1 VLAKELHDV
10 APGVIAGL
18 DAEVVLRMKVGLASV
33 DQSGMNKKE
42 TKMLLWM
49 MFPLAVWGGSDKTG
63 SFDLWKTAA
72 LPWLMSVGDGESNSM
87 APPIR
92 PSITGSQH
100 CVLRARSSRRCL
112 SASTGASVGTLLCAH
127 PRPN

>member
-1 VLAKELHDV
+1 MLAKELHDV

-49 MFPLAVWGGSDKTG
+49 MFPLAVWGGSDWG
-63 SFDLWKTAA
+63 RDSGTATKR
-72 LPWLMSVGDGESNSM
+72 L
-87 APPIR
+87 
-92 PSITGSQH
+92 
-100 CVLRARSSRRCL
+100 
-112 SASTGASVGTLLCAH
+112 
-127 PRPN
+127 

>member
-72 LPWLMSVGDGESNSM
+72 LP
-87 APPIR
+87 
-92 PSITGSQH
+92 
-100 CVLRARSSRRCL
+100 
-112 SASTGASVGTLLCAH
+112 
-127 PRPN
+127 